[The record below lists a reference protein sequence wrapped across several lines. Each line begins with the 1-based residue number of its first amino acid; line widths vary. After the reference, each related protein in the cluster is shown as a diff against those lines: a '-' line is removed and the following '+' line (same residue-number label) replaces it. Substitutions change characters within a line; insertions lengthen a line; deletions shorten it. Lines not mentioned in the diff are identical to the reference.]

1 MGLTAAAEWL
11 NGFFNNFDSAILTFY
26 HGAAGTM
33 GNFLT
38 PLMVFISYF
47 GAKGIFSIILSLI
60 LMLFSR
66 TRKAGFCALLA
77 VGIGAILCNVI
88 LKPQIARP
96 RPYTVS
102 PYDEWWKDVG
112 AHAEKDMSFPSGHV
126 NVITATLAGIFL
138 VSKKKKYTWTLL
150 FGVILMA
157 ASRNYLMV
165 HYPSDVM
172 FGMITGFISAA
183 LSFVIIYFVY
193 RAIEKRKE
201 NSLAKWVLEADLI
214 KFVTSRRGRS

>member
-66 TRKAGFCALLA
+66 TRKAGLCALLA

-172 FGMITGFISAA
+172 FGMKIASRNRLRPAMYSAFSSTASNRHIRSCGIVVKNQIRNVFAIA
-183 LSFVIIYFVY
+183 L
-193 RAIEKRKE
+193 
-201 NSLAKWVLEADLI
+201 
-214 KFVTSRRGRS
+214 